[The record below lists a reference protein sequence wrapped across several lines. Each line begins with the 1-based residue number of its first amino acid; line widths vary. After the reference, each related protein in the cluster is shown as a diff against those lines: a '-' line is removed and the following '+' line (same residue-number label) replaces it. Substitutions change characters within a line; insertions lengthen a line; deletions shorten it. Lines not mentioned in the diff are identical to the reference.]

1 MKSDG
6 SKRTESFRSVA
17 QRRRDVLRLGLAAG
31 ALAASPAALRAQAAY
46 PSRPVHV
53 LLGFA
58 AGGSSDVI
66 GRLVCQW
73 LSEHFSGRPFVFD
86 DKPGAG
92 SNIATEIVAKEAP
105 DGYSLLWC
113 TSANAINAT
122 LYQNLN
128 FDFLRDFTPA
138 AGVFRVPNV
147 LEVHPSV
154 PVKTVPEFIAYAK
167 ANPGKLNYASGGIG
181 ATQHMSAELFKFMTG
196 IDMKHVPYRGSAP
209 ALIDLLS
216 GQVQVMFDLLPA
228 SIGYI
233 RAGKLRALAVTTAQ
247 KSEAL
252 PELPTIGEFVPG
264 YEASTWNGV
273 VAPEGT
279 PADVIQ
285 KLNGAINAALADATI
300 EARLA
305 DLGATAIRGSS
316 AEFGKFLADEVGQGD
331 QVRGHQ
337 GRLAAARCCAAI
349 GPHYR
354 RRNLAVRAR
363 TRLYWPRSRFAPQLT
378 YQSRRFGNGC
388 RRVPAPAESPAA
400 ARALD
405 GGGGVW

>member
-1 MKSDG
+1 MNRGDTKSPDIFH
-6 SKRTESFRSVA
+6 RITP
-17 QRRRDVLRLGLAAG
+17 RRRDVLQFGLGAG
-31 ALAASPAALRAQAAY
+31 ALAALPGVARAQAAY

-66 GRLVCQW
+66 GRMVCQW
-73 LSEHFSGRPFVFD
+73 LSEHLGKAFVFD
-86 DKPGAG
+86 NKTGAA

-113 TSANAINAT
+113 TSANASNAT

-128 FDFLRDFTPA
+128 FDFLHDFAPV
-138 AGVFRVPNV
+138 AGTFRVPNV

-167 ANPGKLNYASGGIG
+167 ANPGKLNFASGGVG
-181 ATQHMSAELFKFMTG
+181 ASQHMAAELFKFMTG

-216 GQVQVMFDLLPA
+216 GQVQVMFDLVPA

-233 RAGKLRALAVTTAQ
+233 RADKLRALAVTTAQ

-252 PELPTIGEFVPG
+252 PELPTIAESVPG

-273 VAPEGT
+273 VAPKGT
-279 PADVIQ
+279 PPDIVQ
-285 KLNGAINAALADATI
+285 KLNGAINAALSDATI
-300 EARLA
+300 KARLA
-305 DLGATAIRGSS
+305 DLGATTLIYSP
-316 AEFGKFLADEVGQGD
+316 AEFGKFAADEV
-331 QVRGHQ
+331 
-337 GRLAAARCCAAI
+337 AK
-349 GPHYR
+349 
-354 RRNLAVRAR
+354 
-363 TRLYWPRSRFAPQLT
+363 
-378 YQSRRFGNGC
+378 
-388 RRVPAPAESPAA
+388 
-400 ARALD
+400 
-405 GGGGVW
+405 

>member
-1 MKSDG
+1 MKRGG
-6 SKRTESFRSVA
+6 SKNAENVRRSMP
-17 QRRRDVLRLGLAAG
+17 QRRDVLQLALGAG
-31 ALAASPAALRAQAAY
+31 ALVALPAGARAQAAY

-66 GRLVCQW
+66 GRMVCQK
-73 LSEHFSGRPFVFD
+73 LSEQFGKAFVFD
-86 DKPGAG
+86 NKPGAA

-113 TSANAINAT
+113 TSANASNAT

-128 FDFLRDFTPA
+128 FDFLRDFAPV
-138 AGVFRVPNV
+138 AGTFQVPNV

-167 ANPGKLNYASGGIG
+167 ANPGTLNFASGGIG
-181 ATQHMSAELFKFMTG
+181 ASQHMAAELFKFMTG

-233 RAGKLRALAVTTAQ
+233 RSDKLRALAVTTAQ

-252 PELPTIGEFVPG
+252 PELPSIGEFVPG

-273 VAPEGT
+273 VAPKGT
-279 PADVIQ
+279 PPDVIE
-285 KLNGAINAALADATI
+285 KLNGAINSALADPTI
-300 EARLA
+300 KARLA
-305 DLGATAIRGSS
+305 DLGAAPLIYSP
-316 AEFGKFLADEVGQGD
+316 AEFAKFSADEVAKWAK
-331 QVRGHQ
+331 V
-337 GRLAAARCCAAI
+337 I
-349 GPHYR
+349 K
-354 RRNLAVRAR
+354 
-363 TRLYWPRSRFAPQLT
+363 FA
-378 YQSRRFGNGC
+378 GIKAG
-388 RRVPAPAESPAA
+388 
-400 ARALD
+400 
-405 GGGGVW
+405 